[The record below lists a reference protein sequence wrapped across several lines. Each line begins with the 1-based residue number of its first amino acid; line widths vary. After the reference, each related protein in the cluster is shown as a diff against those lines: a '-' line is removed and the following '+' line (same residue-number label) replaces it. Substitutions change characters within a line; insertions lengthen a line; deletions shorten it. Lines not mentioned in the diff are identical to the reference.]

1 MDRRP
6 GSQKTAVGNWGGVQ
20 KVHVEGMK

>member
-20 KVHVEGMK
+20 KVM